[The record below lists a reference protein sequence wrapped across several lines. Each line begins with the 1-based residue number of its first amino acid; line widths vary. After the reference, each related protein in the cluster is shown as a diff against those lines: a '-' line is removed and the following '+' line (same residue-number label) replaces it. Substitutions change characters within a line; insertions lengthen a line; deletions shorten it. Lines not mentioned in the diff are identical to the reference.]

1 MQQADIKI
9 KIPGSFFYNTFFY
22 QLSAIWCLLTEISTS
37 VPTNTIQDKDDWLST
52 KKSAKPKKPVILRPA
67 RHRNSDRS
75 RPPATPHLQLFS
87 TLNVSNLHLIMQRIT
102 KSSEEKPSPTANRSY
117 RLSARSCIACHRRK
131 VRCDRGVPCT
141 NCNRC
146 EFTCVYP
153 KETAEKRP
161 ASLQNVSDR
170 LERVESMLA
179 RLCETQLSDRNQA
192 SASNEGNETTKYG
205 LGEGRK
211 ANNQED
217 LRTNLNRG
225 QSAQRNNMSWEVLLN
240 DGHVVQYVN
249 NPNIKDLLQD
259 VSNTAPGPTEST

>member
-1 MQQADIKI
+1 M
-9 KIPGSFFYNTFFY
+9 
-22 QLSAIWCLLTEISTS
+22 
-37 VPTNTIQDKDDWLST
+37 
-52 KKSAKPKKPVILRPA
+52 ILRPP

-75 RPPATPHLQLFS
+75 QPPAIRHLQLSFS
-87 TLNVSNLHLIMQRIT
+87 QLFKFTSLIMQRIT
-102 KSSEEKPSPTANRSY
+102 KSSEEKPSRTTNRSY
-117 RLSARSCIACHRRK
+117 KLAARSCIACHRRK

-141 NCNRC
+141 NCTRC

-179 RLCETQLSDRNQA
+179 RFCETQLSDRNQP
-192 SASNEGNETTKYG
+192 SATNEGNEKTENG
-205 LGEGRK
+205 LGEQREVHNRRYHR
-211 ANNQED
+211 ADWNQ
-217 LRTNLNRG
+217 G
-225 QSAQRNNMSWEVLLN
+225 QPAQRNNMSWEVLLN

-259 VSNTAPGPTEST
+259 VSNTAPVPTGPTSTMELSPPKPHF